1 MDKKESLELKGI
13 AILLMLMLHLF
24 NTQQRVAEC
33 TPFLYFW
40 NGKPLVYAL
49 SRVGAFCVPLYIFIS
64 GYGHGSILAGR
75 QARLQ
80 ECLPAR
86 CQAIYNILGGVSA
99 VYRLGLP
106 CRLRELSGF
115 CQRVLV
121 ELYRCELQLQQRMV
135 VLIFLCAACAV
146 CSLLFALNVA
156 KSG

>member
-1 MDKKESLELKGI
+1 MHPLPLFLEWQAFGLCFKPGRC
-13 AILLMLMLHLF
+13 ILCASLHLY
-24 NTQQRVAEC
+24 QRLR
-33 TPFLYFW
+33 TRLD
-40 NGKPLVYAL
+40 
-49 SRVGAFCVPLYIFIS
+49 I
-64 GYGHGSILAGR
+64 GSR

-99 VYRLGLP
+99 VYSLGLP